1 MQNGEELEVTVR
13 TSTRE
18 LSIYIIFLSILV
30 IGKKLSLLLLLEV
43 FLTFVVSFNLIS

>member
-30 IGKKLSLLLLLEV
+30 IGKISSLLLLLEE
-43 FLTFVVSFNLIS
+43 

>member
-30 IGKKLSLLLLLEV
+30 IGKKSSLLLLLEEKKV
-43 FLTFVVSFNLIS
+43 